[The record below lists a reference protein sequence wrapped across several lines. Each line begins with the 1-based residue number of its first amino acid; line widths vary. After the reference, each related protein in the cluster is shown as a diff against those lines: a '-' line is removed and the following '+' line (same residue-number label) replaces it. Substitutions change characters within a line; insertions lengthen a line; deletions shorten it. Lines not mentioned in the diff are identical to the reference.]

1 MNREESKEI
10 MLLKEEVLGM
20 KEEIIKLNNL
30 AVDLIRE
37 IKINLGMKSERE
49 NSKEIDDILKKCL
62 DNF

>member
-10 MLLKEEVLGM
+10 MILKEEMLGI

-37 IKINLGMKSERE
+37 IKINLGVNRERE
-49 NSKEIDDILKKCL
+49 NSKEIDDLLKKCL
-62 DNF
+62 NNF

>member
-20 KEEIIKLNNL
+20 KEEIIKLNKL
-30 AVDLIRE
+30 AIDLIRE
-37 IKINLGMKSERE
+37 IKVNLGMKSERE